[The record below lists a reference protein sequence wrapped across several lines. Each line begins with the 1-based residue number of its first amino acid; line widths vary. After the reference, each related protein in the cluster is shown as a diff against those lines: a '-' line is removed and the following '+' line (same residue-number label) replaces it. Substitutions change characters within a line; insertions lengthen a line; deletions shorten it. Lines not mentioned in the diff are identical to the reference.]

1 MVDMVFADLMIRHDM
16 VALQSVRLT
25 TDLEMM
31 VRELAME
38 LECFHYQLLTRPI

>member
-31 VRELAME
+31 VPDLAMV
-38 LECFHYQLLTRPI
+38 CFHYQLLTRPI